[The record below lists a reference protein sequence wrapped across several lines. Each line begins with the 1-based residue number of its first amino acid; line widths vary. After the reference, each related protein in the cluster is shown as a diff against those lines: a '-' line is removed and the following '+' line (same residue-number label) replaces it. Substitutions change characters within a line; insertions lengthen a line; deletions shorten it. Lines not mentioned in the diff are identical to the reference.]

1 MSFRSDSLFHRV
13 TEAQR
18 DELMILISDTA
29 DGDRFT
35 KGTALV
41 KEWGV
46 RCSRTAVH
54 DLYRRYG
61 FGWRL
66 ERGAAAAKFTE
77 NFSTYS
83 EEQRKL
89 VAQKLFEQASNVD
102 CDPKTLIMIRSLEI
116 EADKLKLAERSAKT
130 RYEMETGKLKLAERR
145 VSLLENKMTQASAK
159 LRELRDPKKADDADV
174 RKAILD
180 KVDALMGIKAK

>member
-1 MSFRSDSLFHRV
+1 MSFRSDSLFHRL

-66 ERGAAAAKFTE
+66 ERGAAAA
-77 NFSTYS
+77 
-83 EEQRKL
+83 
-89 VAQKLFEQASNVD
+89 KLFEQASNVD